1 MRFYEIYRDGSYI
14 RFILARSKKQVKQ
27 FIIMTYGNTDGF
39 EIKHK

>member
-14 RFILARSKKQVKQ
+14 TFILARSKKQVKQ